1 MTVITRVVYVQ
12 PEKKNG
18 SNAFQEIEQDSA
30 GFFNFQP
37 NSSIDQRK
45 LCSAPLP
52 HLTTINNVI
61 DRGYSKQQC
70 LLASDSTTTGLGN
83 NPKPIS
89 YMCLAADTTT
99 IKLAASQDTSPQPT
113 SLLYRQPLATDCLGG
128 IGAGEIKKCNT
139 SYLLIHPLFH
149 LLHYNY

>member
-1 MTVITRVVYVQ
+1 MSLSMLLFIIVFGTIINPMTVITRVVYVQ

-99 IKLAASQDTSPQPT
+99 IKLWRVKILVLSPRPCFT
-113 SLLYRQPLATDCLGG
+113 DNLLR
-128 IGAGEIKKCNT
+128 
-139 SYLLIHPLFH
+139 LIAWVA
-149 LLHYNY
+149 